1 MSQATLYLRKLE
13 ETDIPE
19 ILGWFDGEV
28 GRLAHGMQ
36 EGITADQLRP
46 DPARHRGV
54 RVGVVPGEGVVGVF
68 NWIETPGTGS
78 FFIGIVVPP
87 GRVGSGY
94 GAMVVELGIGLL
106 FDQMRA
112 HRVELRAAA
121 YNRHVMGMLKAGFMT
136 LEGVHRDTIF
146 VDGRYESTVVASM
159 LEHEYRQLLAD
170 GRMLPGERCVDDVDL
185 KRAHRALNQV
195 LGSSRVTTSWGQA
208 VEAATA

>member
-1 MSQATLYLRKLE
+1 MSQATLYLRELE
-13 ETDIPE
+13 ESDIPE

-36 EGITADQLRP
+36 EGITAEQLRP
-46 DPARHRGV
+46 DPASHRGV
-54 RVGVVPGEGVVGVF
+54 RVGVVPDEGVVGVF

-106 FDQMRA
+106 FDQLRA
-112 HRVELRAAA
+112 HRVELRAAT
-121 YNRHVMGMLKAGFMT
+121 YNRHVMGMLKTGFMT
-136 LEGVHRDTIF
+136 LEGIHRDTLF

-159 LEHEYRQLLAD
+159 LEHEYRQLIAD
-170 GRMLPGERCVDDVDL
+170 GRMLPGPRCVDEPDL
-185 KRAHRALNQV
+185 RRARHALSQV
-195 LGSSRVTTSWGQA
+195 LSSSRVSTSWG
-208 VEAATA
+208 ETLPAAS